1 MVARLRSQE
10 IVKRRE
16 GKEGENGCRTM
27 ISCCRKESLAA
38 GTGAQ
43 TAAAAAAAAA
53 AGTAAA
59 PAPASAGLEQDC
71 GCDGTGL
78 LELKG
83 SSEREAGLRLRNPC
97 RTSRGERRIT

>member
-38 GTGAQ
+38 GAGAQ
-43 TAAAAAAAAA
+43 TAAAAAGA
-53 AGTAAA
+53 AAA